1 MTWQKASR
9 TTSKLILSWFSA
21 NFCFQDRKKRF
32 DRTIQAPVP
41 LYSHIYVK
49 KAQYMH
55 HAHMILST
63 AFLGLFIS
71 AHYRGDDVE
80 TKVARK
86 TFTLALST
94 FAKSALSQE
103 TMKLWENANVSQ
115 NETTVSLE
123 NAKVSLKM
131 AKDLSE
137 NSKVSQ

>member
-1 MTWQKASR
+1 M
-9 TTSKLILSWFSA
+9 
-21 NFCFQDRKKRF
+21 KKRF

-55 HAHMILST
+55 HAYMILST

-80 TKVARK
+80 TKVGRK

-115 NETTVSLE
+115 MRRPFLWRMQ
-123 NAKVSLKM
+123 KCL
-131 AKDLSE
+131 
-137 NSKVSQ
+137 

>member
-1 MTWQKASR
+1 
-9 TTSKLILSWFSA
+9 
-21 NFCFQDRKKRF
+21 
-32 DRTIQAPVP
+32 
-41 LYSHIYVK
+41 
-49 KAQYMH
+49 MH

-80 TKVARK
+80 TNVGRK

-115 NETTVSLE
+115 MRRPFLWRMQ
-123 NAKVSLKM
+123 KCL
-131 AKDLSE
+131 
-137 NSKVSQ
+137 

>member
-1 MTWQKASR
+1 M
-9 TTSKLILSWFSA
+9 
-21 NFCFQDRKKRF
+21 KKRF

-80 TKVARK
+80 TKVGRK
-86 TFTLALST
+86 TLTLALST

-103 TMKLWENANVSQ
+103 TFNCGKMQ
-115 NETTVSLE
+115 TF
-123 NAKVSLKM
+123 LK
-131 AKDLSE
+131 
-137 NSKVSQ
+137 